1 MYFVNL
7 STTTRIKSNIFFVV
21 KFSDLDNFII
31 KSIIT
36 EFYNLINT
44 LINLI
49 YPYNEYL
56 VILFC

>member
-7 STTTRIKSNIFFVV
+7 STITKIESNLSFIINSSDYSNFV
-21 KFSDLDNFII
+21 I

-36 EFYNLINT
+36 EFYSLSGT

-49 YPYNEYL
+49 YLYSECL
-56 VILFC
+56 ATLFY